1 MKVSIITVLDNTNF
15 GTYLQAMAT
24 AIAIKSLGHEP
35 EIVRYTRP
43 IMTAKGYSK
52 TLLRERGFFRWLKR
66 RRSIPLMLKL
76 RALDYAYIQRFVAV
90 TKEYCSFEE
99 LKKNPPIAD
108 VYMTGSDQV
117 WNSIYNRGI
126 DRSFYLD
133 FAPDGKKRSS
143 YAASIGME
151 CFSEQET
158 PVVKELL
165 SKYSSITV
173 REAGAKETLSKIGI
187 KSDVVLD
194 PTLLLDNRRWSDIAS
209 KDEMVLCEPFLLLYT
224 VETKAQGR
232 LIEHYA
238 KEVAAKYNLKIYQVS
253 YSKSGKGFSCVDRL
267 FAEAT
272 PDVFLNLMKKASYVI
287 VSSFHGTAFAIN
299 FNKPFL
305 TIAANRFNSR
315 VKNLLNIT
323 NLQHRLVTDDSL
335 AIDEFKDI
343 DYSFVNERLAKER
356 QTSLS
361 KLKNMIEG

>member
-24 AIAIKSLGHEP
+24 ALAIKSLGHEP
-35 EIVRYTRP
+35 EIVCYIRP
-43 IMTAKGYSK
+43 IMTAKGYSD

-66 RRSIPLMLKL
+66 RRSIPLMLRL
-76 RALDYAYIQRFVAV
+76 RTLDYAYIQRFVSV

-99 LKKNPPIAD
+99 LKANPPIAD
-108 VYMTGSDQV
+108 IYMTGSDQV
-117 WNSIYNRGI
+117 WNSVYNRGV

-133 FAPDGKKRSS
+133 FALAGKKRVS

-151 CFSEQET
+151 CFSEKET

-187 KSDVVLD
+187 ESDVVLD
-194 PTLLLDNRRWSDIAS
+194 PTLLLDHNQWAEIAS
-209 KDEMVLCEPFLLLYT
+209 KDEMDIKDPFLLLYT

-238 KEVAAKYNLKIYQVS
+238 KEVAAKFHLIIYQVS
-253 YSKSGKGFSCVDRL
+253 YSKSGKGFSCVDKL

-315 VKNLLNIT
+315 VQNLLNIT
-323 NLQHRLVTDDSL
+323 NLQHRLIVDDSL
-335 AIDEFKDI
+335 SVDDI
-343 DYSFVNERLAKER
+343 DAINYEDVNVRLSKE
-356 QTSLS
+356 QQQSLS
-361 KLKNMIEG
+361 KLKIMIED